1 MWMNS
6 INHQVLYSPLIVYL
20 QQTPNSQ
27 QFPSNSTLILA
38 TIRHFVILFIA
49 TTPPRIKLNSSSLP
63 DQRSGHLCSSNGLWG
78 KDMAHI
84 WIMGISASLVRHHLH
99 QNMPSKTAGLTGVN
113 TRSWTHLQSSFHFF
127 CSSFG
132 PSPQSKMPD
141 AFLSSH
147 LNQNEKISCEIKKKN
162 ASKKT
167 QAFLCLEIFDPQRT
181 IFFICK
187 LTGRV
192 VLHGSLQF
200 IDHLITLPQGFC
212 KSCLQKVC
220 DSTGGQ

>member
-84 WIMGISASLVRHHLH
+84 WIMGISASLVRHHLR

-113 TRSWTHLQSSFHFF
+113 TRSWTHLQSSFQ

-147 LNQNEKISCEIKKKN
+147 LNQNEKISCEKKKKRLKRN
-162 ASKKT
+162 TSIFVSRDFWSTKDNFFFAS
-167 QAFLCLEIFDPQRT
+167 
-181 IFFICK
+181 
-187 LTGRV
+187 
-192 VLHGSLQF
+192 
-200 IDHLITLPQGFC
+200 
-212 KSCLQKVC
+212 
-220 DSTGGQ
+220 